1 MARPKKEECFERVQ
15 VYLPKQIITKLKLTD
30 FIKKENWSKALRDLI
45 NEKIEKDNSNE
56 TK

>member
-15 VYLPKQIITKLKLTD
+15 VYLQKDILEKLELTD
-30 FIKKENWSKALRDLI
+30 FIRKENWSKTLRDFI
-45 NEKIEKDNSNE
+45 NSKIEKDNSNE